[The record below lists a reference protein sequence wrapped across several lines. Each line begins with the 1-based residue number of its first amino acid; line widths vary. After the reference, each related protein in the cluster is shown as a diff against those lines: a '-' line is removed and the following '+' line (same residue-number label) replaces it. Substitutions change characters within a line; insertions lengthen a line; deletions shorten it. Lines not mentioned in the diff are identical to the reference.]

1 MNLELFIKSDGKI
14 VCLINDKS
22 GEHYVYYKDYILD
35 IYKALKSSKDLSI
48 RNNNINF
55 STDKFNVF
63 IKSYSNNIDTDLNDL
78 IEQAKKINLI
88 NKKKKLRGR
97 KVRRFAVLTGVTII
111 SLGTLVNAFNLPKD
125 NTNYKM
131 ETLSG
136 FETLYSVKAND
147 EISNIDSENNVAQD
161 VLESKENYD
170 VSLMDRTDSDKFINT
185 KKKYGSIIEKI
196 SLEYGLDPN
205 IMLAIA
211 TQESGVHNIN
221 SNGPAIGLMQIE
233 KSVWNNQDISAFN
246 YNTNSYET
254 QHITTEKLK
263 DLKFN
268 IRVSCM
274 IFQKCL
280 KETNYNIPVA
290 IQMYNYGYGNILK
303 TISNY
308 YNGNVDSKEI
318 FKSNDLDWLDARS
331 TISAGDKEYL
341 EHVLSYVE
349 DKDNICFKKDDGNIF
364 CSISNKNVKKM

>member
-14 VCLINDKS
+14 VCLVNDKL

-55 STDKFNVF
+55 STDKFNVS
-63 IKSYSNNIDTDLNDL
+63 IKSYSNNIDNDLNDL
-78 IEQAKKINLI
+78 IEQAKKIYLV

-111 SLGTLVNAFNLPKD
+111 SLGTLINAFNSPID
-125 NTNYKM
+125 NKKIEN
-131 ETLSG
+131 SNS
-136 FETLYSVKAND
+136 FETIYSVKASN
-147 EISNIDSENNVAQD
+147 EISNIDFENNVTQD

-170 VSLMDRTDSDKFINT
+170 VSLTDRTDSDKFINT
-185 KKKYGSIIEKI
+185 KKNYGSIIEKV
-196 SLEYGLDPN
+196 SLEYGLDPSV
-205 IMLAIA
+205 MLAIA

-263 DLKFN
+263 DLEFN

-290 IQMYNYGYGNILK
+290 IQMYNYGPGNIYK

>member
-1 MNLELFIKSDGKI
+1 M
-14 VCLINDKS
+14 
-22 GEHYVYYKDYILD
+22 D

-48 RNNNINF
+48 HNNNINF

-63 IKSYSNNIDTDLNDL
+63 IKSYSNNIDTELNDL

-131 ETLSG
+131 ETLSS

>member
-14 VCLINDKS
+14 VCLVNDKS

-55 STDKFNVF
+55 STDKFNVS
-63 IKSYSNNIDTDLNDL
+63 IKSYSNNIDNDLNDL
-78 IEQAKKINLI
+78 IEQAMKIYLV

-125 NTNYKM
+125 TNNYKI
-131 ETLSG
+131 EPLSG
-136 FETLYSVKAND
+136 FETLYSVKASD
-147 EISNIDSENNVAQD
+147 EISNIDFENNVTQD

-170 VSLMDRTDSDKFINT
+170 VSLTDRTDSDKFINT
-185 KKKYGSIIEKI
+185 KKNYGSIIEKV
-196 SLEYGLDPN
+196 SLEYGLDPSV
-205 IMLAIA
+205 MLAIA

-263 DLKFN
+263 DLEFN

-290 IQMYNYGYGNILK
+290 IQMYNYGYGNIIK
-303 TISNY
+303 TMKLYYGDNINY
-308 YNGNVDSKEI
+308 NEI
-318 FKSNDLDWLDARS
+318 INDKNNSWLDARNQ
-331 TISAGDKEYL
+331 IKVGDKNYL
-341 EHVLSYVE
+341 EHVLSYIE
-349 DKDNICFKKDDGNIF
+349 DDNNLSFKNNNVLVS
-364 CSISNKNVKKM
+364 CSFNREYSKKI